1 MSQSQQFLNIDI
13 SVKSPFH
20 TQACLQVGKRTWDTP
35 KHEEEV
41 GRGPHEIRMFGRI
54 VGAQSAEQSVILLLT
69 PKPNINMLCDLI
81 KKIKMKV
88 KLWQLMLQLTD
99 RPVPVRAR

>member
-1 MSQSQQFLNIDI
+1 MGLFDI

-69 PKPNINMLCDLI
+69 PKPYINNRKSTITHKMEEG
-81 KKIKMKV
+81 KKSNRCMVNDKMK
-88 KLWQLMLQLTD
+88 KKF
-99 RPVPVRAR
+99 